1 MENPDYI
8 VVGSGISG
16 AHAAQTLVESGAK
29 VLMLDVGNRDS
40 NYAKLIPDRD
50 FLSIRNID
58 ENQHRYFLGD
68 DFEGIP
74 WGNVR
79 VGAQLTPPRT
89 FISRDTETWLRIASK
104 EFHPLESL
112 AYGGLGAGW
121 GAGCFAFS
129 KSELE
134 AIGLQRD
141 GIREAYNVVSERI
154 GVSGAYDDGAD
165 YCTADLDEL
174 QDPIEI
180 DPQCEDILKTYSRKR
195 KALNARGFFLGRSSI
210 ALLTRNLGDRT
221 ETTYNDMEFWCDSGG
236 STYRAWMT
244 VDNLLKNRNFRYMDR
259 LLVTRFSDRD
269 NGIEVHAID
278 VDSGERV
285 RFTCGKLILASGVL
299 GTARI
304 AVRSFE
310 YKKTRLPIICNPYCY
325 VPCIRFGMMRSTMPE
340 KKTSLAQLYLFYDG
354 NHDNFNVGA
363 ASIFTYRSLLM
374 FKIAKEVPLN
384 QSDALELMRFLLP
397 SIAIVGIFHPEYGG
411 SGKYVELVK
420 DGDSPTGDVL
430 RASYSLSKEER
441 RALKRMDRAYLGALI
456 KLGCLPLKVI
466 YPHHGSSIH
475 YGGTLPFSEKNEL
488 LTLSQD
494 GRLHGTKK
502 VYVADGSG
510 FKYLPGKGVSLTL
523 MANAHLVAKR
533 AMEGE

>member
-1 MENPDYI
+1 MEYPEYI

-16 AHAAQTLVESGAK
+16 AHAAQTLIESGAK

-40 NYAKLIPDRD
+40 RYSKLIPDRD
-50 FLSIRNID
+50 FLSIRKND
-58 ENQHRYFLGD
+58 ENQHRFFLGD

-74 WGNVR
+74 WGGVR

-89 FISRDTETWLRIASK
+89 FISRDTEKWLRIVSE
-104 EFHPLESL
+104 EFQPLESL

-129 KSELE
+129 KPELE
-134 AIGLQRD
+134 AVGLKRD
-141 GIREAYNVVSERI
+141 GIREAYNEVSRRI

-174 QDPIEI
+174 QEPIEI
-180 DPQCEDILKTYSRKR
+180 DPQIKDILKSYSRKR
-195 KALNARGFFLGRSSI
+195 KVLNSRGFFLGRSSI
-210 ALLTRNLGDRT
+210 ALLTRDLGDRT
-221 ETTYNDMEFWCDSGG
+221 ATSYNDMEFWCDSGD

-244 VDNLLKNRNFRYMDR
+244 VDNLLKNRNFRYVDR
-259 LLVTRFSDRD
+259 MLVTRFNNLDH
-269 NGIEVHAID
+269 GVEVHAID
-278 VDSGERV
+278 VDSAERV
-285 RFTCGKLILASGVL
+285 CFSGGKLILASGVL

-304 AVRSFE
+304 VVRSFE
-310 YKKTRLPIICNPYCY
+310 YRKTRLPIICNPYCY
-325 VPCIRFGMMRSTMPE
+325 IPCVRFGMMRSTMPE
-340 KKTSLAQLYLFYDG
+340 RKTSLAQLYLFYDG
-354 NHDNFNVGA
+354 NHDNFGVGA

-374 FKIAKEVPLN
+374 FKLAKEAPLN

-397 SIAIVGIFHPEYGG
+397 SIAIVGIFHPENGG
-411 SGKYVELVK
+411 SGKYIELVK

-430 RASYSLSKEER
+430 RASYSLSKEEQ
-441 RALKRMDRAYLGALI
+441 RALKRMDRAYLSALI

-475 YGGTLPFSEKNEL
+475 YGGALPFSEKNEP
-488 LTLSQD
+488 LTLSPD
-494 GRLHGTKK
+494 GRLHGTKR

-523 MANAHLVAKR
+523 MANAHLVARR
-533 AMEGE
+533 AMEIG